1 MKAKITDNTLFFL
14 YQGAAHFAAL
24 IKSGHLAGRLAL
36 ITGDASTG
44 KTAHAVAIARHLATL
59 EVPAVAMHYREV
71 FKPRNDPGNSNSP
84 GQQQFT
90 DQPTDLF
97 TDNLRRAVAVV
108 QSPLKKKK
116 PVTLFQMNADKALAK
131 AIDIDAVARHAQ
143 DRLIRGVLFI
153 GGGLAVG
160 CLPELPNQAALVD
173 YFRHLKAALENVCGP
188 GGVFAPAIVVLAQY
202 GPEDYG
208 FSFVEKEGGEAG
220 SVPLPLPLGRTLPL
234 GFTADL
240 IYCSLHTQPYSPKE
254 VDQVGVKKRKLF
266 P

>member
-1 MKAKITDNTLFFL
+1 MPFL
-14 YQGAAHFAAL
+14 CQGAAHLAAL
-24 IKSGHLAGRLAL
+24 IKGGHLAGRLAL

-131 AIDIDAVARHAQ
+131 AIDMDAVARHAQ

-160 CLPELPNQAALVD
+160 CSPELADQAALVD
-173 YFRHLKAALENVCGP
+173 YFRHLKAALEKVCGP

-208 FSFVEKEGGEAG
+208 FSFVEEEGGEAG
-220 SVPLPLPLGRTLPL
+220 SILPLGRTLPL

-254 VDQVGVKKRKLF
+254 VDQVGNIEKKENFFLDLNIF
-266 P
+266 F